1 MNGLCSTQWDNV
13 VETERLGAS
22 GRQKWLLLCCLAST
36 GCTGCSCSC
45 FWVPTNLA
53 CDIRQSVVGILRCCP
68 RVWLGEMRRELLV
81 SLCGDLRSFFSCL
94 VSCPIQKPFK
104 DLWYWFPNEL
114 TNFSLK
120 LICLLQRFDMPA
132 LLPALNCE
140 SLNCPS
146 SGSTSPSPLFI
157 LFTPLMDSH
166 CTFALAVHFLW
177 LFAYLSRFHLNKRST
192 CFPAELLRLLLPNYQ
207 IDLMTLIDA
216 V

>member
-1 MNGLCSTQWDNV
+1 MLPTGLAWGNGK
-13 VETERLGAS
+13 A
-22 GRQKWLLLCCLAST
+22 LL
-36 GCTGCSCSC
+36 
-45 FWVPTNLA
+45 
-53 CDIRQSVVGILRCCP
+53 I
-68 RVWLGEMRRELLV
+68 
-81 SLCGDLRSFFSCL
+81 SLCGDLRCFFSCL

-140 SLNCPS
+140 SLNCPC
-146 SGSTSPSPLFI
+146 SGSTSPSLLCL

-177 LFAYLSRFHLNKRST
+177 LFAYLSRFHLNKRAT